1 MFSCEFCEFSKN
13 TFFTEH
19 LWANAVWI
27 RQSFMF
33 ILLRGSLV
41 CILFM
46 SSERLGF
53 FKLNFETQL
62 QSEIYA
68 HAQIASL
75 HTCYYILYTIFWTW
89 CELKFT
95 LGTLF
100 DIMMYTQYLLHEK
113 CPNTEFFLV
122 LIQSEYRKIRT
133 KKTPYFDTLHAVFR
147 QLVRL
152 TFSNLFW

>member
-1 MFSCEFCEFSKN
+1 
-13 TFFTEH
+13 
-19 LWANAVWI
+19 
-27 RQSFMF
+27 MF

-113 CPNTEFFLV
+113 RPNTEFFLV

-133 KKTPYFDTLHAVFR
+133 RKTPYFDTLHAVFH

-152 TFSNLFW
+152 TFSNLF

>member
-1 MFSCEFCEFSKN
+1 
-13 TFFTEH
+13 
-19 LWANAVWI
+19 
-27 RQSFMF
+27 MF
-33 ILLRGSLV
+33 ILLRGTLV
-41 CILFM
+41 
-46 SSERLGF
+46 SERLGF

-89 CELKFT
+89 CELKFI
-95 LGTLF
+95 LGRLF
-100 DIMMYTQYLLHEK
+100 DIMMYTQYLLHKK
-113 CPNTEFFLV
+113 CPNTKFFLV

-133 KKTPYFDTLHAVFR
+133 RKTPYFDTLHAVFH

-152 TFSNLFW
+152 TFSNLF